1 MTIAFA
7 CSISH
12 APGYVAWPDAAPIAQ
27 KQALDAGAEKLRR
40 DCAAAEVDALVVF
53 TAEHW
58 TNFFLDHISAIC
70 VGRGDSFQGPVEP
83 WLKMEKSTIPGLPA
97 LAGEI
102 LDAAYAEGIEPSFAH
117 ELAFDHG
124 TMIPLSVL
132 TPDMTTPVVPIF
144 INTLAPP
151 QPSPARCFALGQIVG
166 DVARASGKRI
176 GLVATGG
183 MSHDPG
189 ERNHGLIDEPFDR
202 RFLEAM
208 VAGDTDWLR
217 TLSVGDL
224 SKAGAGAV
232 ELLNWIALAGAMG
245 SFAGEVA
252 AYEAVKPWATGMG
265 LMDFKLAA

>member
-1 MTIAFA
+1 MTIAYA

-27 KQALDAGAEKLRR
+27 KQALDAGADQLRR
-40 DCAAAEVDALVVF
+40 DCDAAGVDALIMF

-70 VGRGDSFQGPVEP
+70 IGRGDSFQGPVEP
-83 WLKMEKSTIPGLPA
+83 WLKMEKKTIPGLPA
-97 LAGEI
+97 LASALLET
-102 LDAAYAEGIEPSFAH
+102 AYAQGMEASFSY

-124 TMIPLSVL
+124 TMIPISVL
-132 TPDMTTPVVPIF
+132 TPAMTTPVVPIF
-144 INTLAPP
+144 INTLAAP
-151 QPSPARCFALGQIVG
+151 QPSPARCFALGRIVG
-166 DVARASGKRI
+166 DVARASDLRI

-189 ERNHGLIDEPFDR
+189 ERNHGLIDEAFDH

-208 VAGDTDWLR
+208 TAGDVDWLQG
-217 TLSVGDL
+217 LSIADL

-232 ELLNWIALAGAMG
+232 ELLNWIALAGAMR
-245 SFAGEVA
+245 SFSGKVA

-265 LMDFKLAA
+265 LMDFRLAA